1 MKLSME
7 KPRKVVGAVA
17 QLAQAFFDTRTNLA
31 NACKAIREAGKQGAD
46 IVVFSECFLGQYPY
60 WAQYYNASAE
70 GFMKTFTALYDTAI
84 QVGGPECKEL
94 SRAAREAG
102 VYVVMGCNELSDR
115 PGSSTLYNTLLFFDR
130 NGELMGRHRKL
141 MPTYHERLI
150 HGWGDG
156 RDLKVYKTDIGN
168 LGGLICWEHH
178 MTLSK
183 YAMATMGEEI
193 HVATW
198 PGLWRGGDVNNNE
211 RAMEPDLGPIFT
223 CDEEHAIR
231 EYATE
236 TGNFVL
242 SGSGY
247 LPAENIPNEWKEA
260 IPSLQADWAI
270 GGSAIVAP
278 GGQFLVR
285 PVINKEEILYAELDF
300 NVRRMWKAFFDPIG
314 HYSRPDVYSLNLNA
328 LKGREY
334 SYTAEKSN
342 SSDPFNNG
350 NSIDQPIDIKI
361 RKIAEKYGLDISEA
375 KELFRELNKF

>member
-1 MKLSME
+1 ME

-17 QLAQAFFDTRTNLA
+17 QLAQEFFDTRANLA
-31 NACKAIREAGKQGAD
+31 NACRAIREAGKQGAD
-46 IVVFSECFLGQYPY
+46 IIVFSECFLGQYPY

-70 GFMKTFTALYDTAI
+70 GFLKTFTALYDTAI
-84 QVGGPECKEL
+84 QVGGQECKEL
-94 SRAAREAG
+94 SQAAREAG

-115 PGSSTLYNTLLFFDR
+115 PGSSTLYNSLLFFDR
-130 NGELMGRHRKL
+130 NGDLIGRHRKL
-141 MPTYHERLI
+141 MPTYHERLV
-150 HGWGDG
+150 HGSGDG
-156 RDLKVYKTDIGN
+156 RDLKVYNTDIGM

-198 PGLWRGGDVNNNE
+198 PGHWRLGDNGD

-223 CDEEHAIR
+223 CDEQHAIC

-260 IPSLQADWAI
+260 IPSLQADWAV

-278 GGQFLVR
+278 GGQYLVR

-314 HYSRPDVYSLNLNA
+314 HYSRPDVYSLNLHA
-328 LKGREY
+328 LEGREY
-334 SYTAEKSN
+334 SYTNEKAN
-342 SSDPFNNG
+342 FADPFNLNLK
-350 NSIDQPIDIKI
+350 DQTKSVDSKV
-361 RKIAEKYGLDISEA
+361 RKVADKYGLDISQLN
-375 KELFRELNKF
+375 ELYRDLQKV